1 MNMVSVKMMA
11 AMFFGFAPVM
21 AISLGG
27 WALLVTAVC
36 WLISG
41 ATVKSLL
48 NDVKKEEQRVKGES
62 TRRSRGCVEKR
73 TRTYYNR

>member
-11 AMFFGFAPVM
+11 AMLLAFAPVV

-27 WALLVTAVC
+27 WAVLITMVC

-48 NDVKKEEQRVKGES
+48 NDIKKEEQRVKGES
-62 TRRSRGCVEKR
+62 TRRSRGCVERR
-73 TRTYYNR
+73 TRPYYNR